1 MKKNKIIL
9 LSAVVL
15 IFSFMSIGSGS
26 SETTGQKQIAD
37 STDQDS
43 SGDPSSAAESGEG
56 NANAG
61 EPTNSESDVPTIE
74 EQVLIDE
81 DGLKVTAK
89 EYVTDSIWG
98 DGVALL
104 IENNGTSDIGIG
116 CNALIVNDYM
126 ITDLFSSTVAAG
138 KKANETMHLS
148 SVGLKAAGIEN
159 VGQIEMYFHT
169 FDADSYMTIKDYPCS
184 VIKTSEYAN
193 MDESINDEGKELYN
207 DNGIRIVGKYV
218 DENSFWG
225 AAVLLY
231 IENNSGKNVYVQ
243 CDDMSVNGFMMT
255 PYFSSSVYD
264 GKKAIDDIT
273 LLSTELEQNGISSI
287 DEIELKFRISDE
299 NFTTIAETEPISFT
313 TK

>member
-1 MKKNKIIL
+1 MKKSKL
-9 LSAVVL
+9 MVLSMIVL
-15 IFSFMSIGSGS
+15 AFAFMSVGSGS
-26 SETTGQKQIAD
+26 TGTTSQKEIVD
-37 STDQDS
+37 STDSSNDLTSGTESEEDS
-43 SGDPSSAAESGEG
+43 ADTDVQANSNSGA
-56 NANAG
+56 
-61 EPTNSESDVPTIE
+61 PTIE

-104 IENNGTSDIGIG
+104 IENNGSSDVGIG

-148 SVGLKAAGIEN
+148 SAELKAAGIEN

-184 VIKTSEYAN
+184 VIKTSEFDN

-207 DNGIRIVGKYV
+207 DNGVRIVGKYV

-243 CDDMSVNGFMMT
+243 CDDM
-255 PYFSSSVYD
+255 
-264 GKKAIDDIT
+264 
-273 LLSTELEQNGISSI
+273 
-287 DEIELKFRISDE
+287 
-299 NFTTIAETEPISFT
+299 
-313 TK
+313 